1 MNPGRFCRA
10 AVGALGA
17 LAAALFA
24 LSPAGADAAPKRLD
38 CSLTVLETKAGPKL
52 DVAAEK
58 RAVIVVFDQEAK
70 ALTVRQDGG
79 ARALG
84 NVTMTQ
90 SSMTGYVDEMSLG
103 VDPSSWSV
111 VLQTYKPDS
120 VDVEFGT
127 CSLSAQPPP

>member
-1 MNPGRFCRA
+1 MNSKRFCRA
-10 AVGALGA
+10 AVGAVGA
-17 LAAALFA
+17 LAAVLFSM
-24 LSPAGADAAPKRLD
+24 SPAGAAPKRLD
-38 CSLTVLETKAGPKL
+38 CTLTVLETKAGLKL

-58 RAVIVVFDQEAK
+58 RSIIIVFDEQAK
-70 ALTVRQDGG
+70 ALAVRQDGG
-79 ARALG
+79 ARTLS

-90 SSMTGYVDEMSLG
+90 SSMTGYVGEMSLG

-127 CSLSAQPPP
+127 CSLSAEPPP

>member
-1 MNPGRFCRA
+1 MNRGRSIRTVVV
-10 AVGALGA
+10 AVGAL
-17 LAAALFA
+17 AAVLIAM
-24 LSPAGADAAPKRLD
+24 SPASAAPRRLD

-58 RAVIVVFDQEAK
+58 RAIIVVFDEQAK

-120 VDVEFGT
+120 MDVEFGA
-127 CSLSAQPPP
+127 CALSAQPPP

>member
-1 MNPGRFCRA
+1 MNRRRFCPTAVGA
-10 AVGALGA
+10 AVG
-17 LAAALFA
+17 LAAALVA
-24 LSPAGADAAPKRLD
+24 MSPAGAIAAPKRLD

-58 RAVIVVFDQEAK
+58 RSIMVVFDEEAK
-70 ALTVRQDGG
+70 ALAVRQGDS

-90 SSMTGYVDEMSLG
+90 NSMTGYVSDMSLG

-111 VLQTYKPDS
+111 VLQTYKSDT
-120 VDVEFGT
+120 VDTEFGT
-127 CSLSAQPPP
+127 CSLSAEPPP